1 MGYNRIMP
9 QEVKQKIS
17 QSLTGRK
24 LTPNHI
30 QNISK
35 GVKRAWE
42 RVPQDPNKI
51 YNNNSNKNDYSNGT
65 QDKNKI

>member
-9 QEVKQKIS
+9 RETKQKIS

-30 QNISK
+30 KAISD
-35 GVKRAWE
+35 GVKRAWSKI
-42 RVPQDPNKI
+42 PQDPQKI
-51 YNNNSNKNDYSNGT
+51 YNNNTTKNDTGNGT
-65 QDKNKI
+65 EIKNEL

>member
-1 MGYNRIMP
+1 MGYSRTMP

-30 QNISK
+30 KAISD
-35 GVKRAWE
+35 GVKRAWDKI
-42 RVPQDPNKI
+42 PQDPQKI
-51 YNNNSNKNDYSNGT
+51 YNNNNIKKNDYGK
-65 QDKNKI
+65 QDGIHN

>member
-1 MGYNRIMP
+1 MGYNRKMP

-30 QNISK
+30 KAISD
-35 GVKRAWE
+35 GVKRAWDK
-42 RVPQDPNKI
+42 VPQDPQKI
-51 YNNNSNKNDYSNGT
+51 YNNNKTNNTDYGKENK
-65 QDKNKI
+65 DKI